1 MCYQDEIGTKCTL
14 FRTSGDKKN
23 IALLFYLCG
32 IVHKDVIWLL
42 KPFALHLKAKADN
55 SNKRLSLSPRFVI

>member
-1 MCYQDEIGTKCTL
+1 MKLEPSVLYSGHLEI
-14 FRTSGDKKN
+14 KN

-55 SNKRLSLSPRFVI
+55 SNKRLSLSLRFVI